1 MMSLR
6 ALSFA
11 LSMLFASLSS
21 AYAQKQERAEAAGF
35 TIQLFMERTGE
46 LSPDVFKI
54 EEFVA
59 FNFGFHGK
67 NLEGGKFSGF
77 LTRVELRAPR
87 EVFAEG
93 KQAELIF
100 RDRKSKKVLRTWN
113 ISDVY
118 IGDNGVSFRGQFF
131 TGLDC
136 TPMEVTLV
144 AGKRRITRELAFQ
157 CGE

>member
-1 MMSLR
+1 MSPR
-6 ALSFA
+6 AAWFA
-11 LSMLFASLSS
+11 LFMLFALLPS
-21 AYAQKQERAEAAGF
+21 AYAQKQERAEAADF
-35 TIQLFMERTGE
+35 TIQLFLERTGE

-77 LTRVELRAPR
+77 LARVELRAPR

-93 KQAELIF
+93 KQAELVF

-136 TPMEVTLV
+136 APMEVTLV